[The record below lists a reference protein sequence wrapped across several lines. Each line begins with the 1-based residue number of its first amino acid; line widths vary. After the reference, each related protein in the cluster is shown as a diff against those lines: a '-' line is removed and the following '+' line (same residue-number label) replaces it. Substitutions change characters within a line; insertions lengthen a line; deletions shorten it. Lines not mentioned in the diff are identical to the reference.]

1 MYFTY
6 IILAIPIIYISSEFR
21 LIYLFIYKSIEKM
34 SSVKVAV
41 RCRPFNGREKER
53 AATLIVEM
61 VDGQTKLTDPASG
74 KVREFAF
81 D

>member
-1 MYFTY
+1 
-6 IILAIPIIYISSEFR
+6 
-21 LIYLFIYKSIEKM
+21 M

-41 RCRPFNGREKER
+41 RCRPFNAREKER

-61 VDGQTKLTDPASG
+61 AAGQTKLTDPTSG